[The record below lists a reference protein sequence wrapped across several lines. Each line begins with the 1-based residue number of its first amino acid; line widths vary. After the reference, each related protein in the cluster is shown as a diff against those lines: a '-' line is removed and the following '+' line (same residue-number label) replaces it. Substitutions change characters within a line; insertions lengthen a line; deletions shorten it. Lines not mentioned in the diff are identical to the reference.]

1 MNKRQ
6 LAKLAA
12 IAGTVATAAPFI
24 MPHIPPEHH
33 ALAAS
38 LLGLIAIL
46 GGGAMQ
52 SPLAK
57 KVPQA
62 GSETK
67 KHTMFPPRDGPK

>member
-12 IAGTVATAAPFI
+12 IAGTAAAIAPQVV
-24 MPHIPPEHH
+24 PLIPAEYHP
-33 ALAAS
+33 LAAALVI
-38 LLGLIAIL
+38 LLTTL

-57 KVPQA
+57 KVPQV
-62 GSETK
+62 GSDK
-67 KHTMFPPRDGPK
+67 KTMFPPRDGSK